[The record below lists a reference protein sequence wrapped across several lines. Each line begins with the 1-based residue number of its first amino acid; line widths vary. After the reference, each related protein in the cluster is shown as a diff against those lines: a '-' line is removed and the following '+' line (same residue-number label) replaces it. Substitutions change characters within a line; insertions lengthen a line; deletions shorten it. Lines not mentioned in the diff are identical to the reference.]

1 MSKEAQ
7 IRATL
12 ESRGIDD
19 VLIWAR
25 ERASVPLSELNA
37 KLGAGVAPIDLEN
50 FMASVAREKGSYDDF
65 VRVEACRS
73 LNRYFPQG
81 IGASKDPKFG
91 ASSGWAIWAGPPRAT
106 AQGSG

>member
-37 KLGAGVAPIDLEN
+37 KWVPGL
-50 FMASVAREKGSYDDF
+50 
-65 VRVEACRS
+65 
-73 LNRYFPQG
+73 
-81 IGASKDPKFG
+81 
-91 ASSGWAIWAGPPRAT
+91 PP
-106 AQGSG
+106 